1 MTTILIA
8 VDETEVSVRA
18 MRRATEL
25 FGTGAKYLVMNVASV
40 PTPWVTA
47 GYAYGTTAVWSPQEQ
62 AQLLAEAGE
71 ASSATVDHAM
81 SEAHME
87 GAEPLTEVGDAVTA
101 ILRSAAEHHADV
113 VVVGSH
119 HKGFMQRLFVGSVSE
134 DLVRSAD
141 LPVLVVP

>member
-18 MRRATEL
+18 MHTATGL
-25 FGTGAKYLVMNVASV
+25 FGDGAEYLVMNVASV

-62 AQLLAEAGE
+62 AQLLAEAGD
-71 ASSATVDHAM
+71 AASATVD
-81 SEAHME
+81 EAIAAANLE
-87 GAEPLTEVGDAVTA
+87 GAEQISEVGDAVTA
-101 ILRSAAEHHADV
+101 ILRSAAEHHADAI
-113 VVVGSH
+113 VVGSH

-134 DLVRSAD
+134 DLVRHAD
-141 LPVLVVP
+141 RPVLVVP

>member
-18 MRRATEL
+18 MHTATGL
-25 FGTGAKYLVMNVASV
+25 FGSGAEYLVMNVASV

-62 AQLLAEAGE
+62 AQLLAEAGD
-71 ASSATVDHAM
+71 AASATVD
-81 SEAHME
+81 EAVAAAHLE
-87 GAEPLTEVGDAVTA
+87 GAEHITEVGDAVTA

-113 VVVGSH
+113 IVVGSH

-134 DLVRSAD
+134 DLVRHAD
-141 LPVLVVP
+141 RPVLVVP